1 VKFPWLLSPSS
12 FLFSYNFFEFRDGMV
27 NGKQKSDKRG
37 ITFPA
42 FFLAS
47 PKLMDGFA
55 QKNVRHKLVMKGGFY

>member
-1 VKFPWLLSPSS
+1 
-12 FLFSYNFFEFRDGMV
+12 V

-55 QKNVRHKLVMKGGFY
+55 QKNVRHKLVTKGGFY